1 MENVPVLAADGL
13 VRTFHGT
20 EGDIEVLRGLD
31 LMVERGEVVAVI
43 GPSGVGKST
52 LLHILGSLDKPDSGS
67 VRINGMNLDE
77 LGDREMNRLRNRVI
91 GFIFQFHYLLPD
103 FTAIENVMM
112 PSLVGGR
119 QADWC
124 RDNAARFLDAVG
136 LSGRLHHK
144 PSELSGGEQQRVAVA
159 RAFANNPEII
169 LADEPTGNLDDTASR
184 GLNDLILDLSQR
196 EKKSFVVVTHKKDF
210 SHFAG
215 RVLLLEDGRLRPF
228 KETDADSL

>member
-1 MENVPVLAADGL
+1 METRPVLEAKGL
-13 VRTFHGT
+13 VRTFRGT
-20 EGDIEVLRGLD
+20 EGDIPVLRGLD
-31 LMVERGEVVAVI
+31 LTVSRGEVVAII

-52 LLHILGSLDKPDSGS
+52 LLHILGSLDTPDKGS
-67 VRINGMNLDE
+67 VWVNGRELRSLRERDMNQV
-77 LGDREMNRLRNRVI
+77 RNRVI

-103 FTAIENVMM
+103 FTALENVMM

-119 QADWC
+119 TAEWS
-124 RDNAARFLDAVG
+124 RDNASRFLGAVG

-159 RAFANNPEII
+159 RAFANDPEII

-184 GLNDLILDLSQR
+184 NLNDLILDLSQR
-196 EKKSFVVVTHKKDF
+196 EKKTFVVVTHKKDF

-215 RVLLLEDGRLRPF
+215 RVLLLEAGTLRTYV
-228 KETDADSL
+228 EGDAGSL

>member
-1 MENVPVLAADGL
+1 MENECVLEAEGL
-13 VRTFHGT
+13 VRTFRGT
-20 EGDIEVLRGLD
+20 EGTIDVLRGCD
-31 LMVERGEVVAVI
+31 LRVHRGEVVAII
-43 GPSGVGKST
+43 GASGVGKST
-52 LLHILGSLDKPDSGS
+52 LLHILGSLDQPDAGT
-67 VRINGMNLDE
+67 VRVNGRE
-77 LGDREMNRLRNRVI
+77 LLSLREREMNRLRNQVI

-119 QADWC
+119 SPEWAN
-124 RDNAARFLDAVG
+124 DNAAKYLDVVG
-136 LSGRLHHK
+136 LSGRLQHK

-159 RAFANNPEII
+159 RAFANDPEII

-184 GLNDLILDLSQR
+184 RLNDLILDLSER

-215 RVLLLEDGRLRPF
+215 RVLLLEAGQL
-228 KETDADSL
+228 KQYTESDADPL